1 LQPAKEFAYQLCKW
15 FLDPTVVWCRKYGK
29 FPMQISE
36 MAIVM
41 TFLRLFDNYL
51 SDFKAENA
59 ICPKDI
65 ED

>member
-1 LQPAKEFAYQLCKW
+1 
-15 FLDPTVVWCRKYGK
+15 
-29 FPMQISE
+29 MQVSE

-41 TFLRLFDNYL
+41 TFLRLFDSYL
-51 SDFKAENA
+51 SEFKAENA